1 MRLLVRPWEV
11 KVNGADAVPMTGV
24 PMTGVPM
31 TGVPMTGSEPG
42 WTVWRDKC

>member
-11 KVNGADAVPMTGV
+11 KVNGADAVPKTGV
-24 PMTGVPM
+24 A
-31 TGVPMTGSEPG
+31 GSEPR

>member
-31 TGVPMTGSEPG
+31 TGSEPG